1 MGPQGADSSK
11 DLPISHG
18 SPHLQ
23 LALPVAA
30 GHVEADGIAKDKLA
44 GAFHGYRPAAAAQG
58 NHEFDLVMKIVSQ
71 HRVGDGHA
79 ILHEGISRL
88 LKEERRILL
97 VGFLHFADVV
107 YVVAAHA
114 VDAMDREHL
123 QRTDDRKHVD
133 LGRDR
138 KAQRRPQAHRVPF
151 LMVQAAGPTNVYNY
165 HRLTAKCVHIS
176 SLAATLSM
184 GNVPART
191 RRGPQMRR
199 TQRGRIDEARS
210 APAEP
215 TNATRSASL
224 VERLRQGLLDG
235 QYPLGQRLN
244 EVQLSR
250 ELDVSR
256 TPVRAAL
263 QMLAG
268 EGLLHHTPNKGFTV
282 RDFPL
287 SEIVDAYE
295 MRALAEG
302 LAARLATERG
312 LSEDDRRLIE
322 QALVEGDRI
331 LTRQSNREA
340 RRAGYAQ
347 INEMFH
353 STIHRAAGS
362 DLVKD
367 VVRLCQRMP
376 QASARNVVAFELP
389 DIRERHHAHHRIYD
403 AILGR
408 EPREAERL
416 MCQHVLSVKISMVR
430 SVIRRDRK
438 DGRAEPA

>member
-1 MGPQGADSSK
+1 MAPS
-11 DLPISHG
+11 
-18 SPHLQ
+18 
-23 LALPVAA
+23 
-30 GHVEADGIAKDKLA
+30 
-44 GAFHGYRPAAAAQG
+44 
-58 NHEFDLVMKIVSQ
+58 
-71 HRVGDGHA
+71 VGDGHA
-79 ILHEGISRL
+79 VLYEGISRPP
-88 LKEERRILL
+88 KEERRIPL
-97 VGFLHFADVV
+97 VGLFHFADVV
-107 YVVAAHA
+107 CVVAAHA
-114 VDAMDREHL
+114 IEATDHEHP
-123 QRTDDRKHVD
+123 QRPDDRKHVN

-138 KAQRRPQAHRVPF
+138 KAQRRSQAHKLPF
-151 LMVQAAGPTNVYNY
+151 SMVRRRSNYVYNH

-199 TQRGRIDEARS
+199 TQRGRIDRA

-224 VERLRQGLLDG
+224 VERLRQALLDG
-235 QYPLGQRLN
+235 QYPLGRRLN

-322 QALVEGDRI
+322 QALIAGDRI
-331 LTRQSNREA
+331 LTRQSTREA

-347 INEMFH
+347 VNEMFH

-389 DIRERHHAHHRIYD
+389 DIRERHRAHHRIYD